1 MQRTLSELL
10 GVNSKNASLM
20 VSGLTADSRLVS
32 KGFIFAALSGSEL
45 DGRDFIDSAIKA
57 GASAILTQQ
66 GTQADF
72 GTVPVIEDKNP
83 RRKYAEMAAAFY
95 GRQPEAMVAVT
106 GTNGKTSV
114 ADFTRQIWELNGL
127 NAASLGTIGVRSKAL
142 NLPGGLTTPDPMTL
156 YKDFYALA
164 EAGVS
169 HACVEAS
176 SHGLDQYR
184 LDGIKLDAAAFT
196 NLTRDHL
203 DYHHNE
209 TSYFYAKARL
219 FGELLAPKSTA
230 VVNIAS
236 PYGKMVDDL
245 CWGRGLKRLTVGYD
259 DTASFSIRGVTLLP
273 KGQKVTTHFDG
284 KDYTVNVPLVGGFQI
299 ENALLA
305 VGLATATGIKPQ
317 DALAS
322 LENLVGVSGRME
334 YMGASNSGG
343 SVYVDFAHTPAG
355 LETVLTAARAH
366 KPAKLSVVFGCGGN
380 RDTGKRPIM
389 GEIAARLADSV
400 VIADDNP
407 RHEDAALIREEIKAA
422 CPNAIVIGD
431 RRTAIEEAIKALQDG
446 DMLII
451 AGKGHE
457 NGQIVGDDVLPHS
470 DLDIVA
476 ELLSSQVR
484 LGGMHG

>member
-10 GVNSKNASLM
+10 GVNSKNASLK

-45 DGRDFIDSAIKA
+45 DGKDFIDSAIKA
-57 GASAILTQQ
+57 GASAILAQQ

-72 GTVPVIEDKNP
+72 GAVPVIEDINP

-95 GRQPEAMVAVT
+95 GRQPETMAAVT

-156 YKDFYALA
+156 YKDFYTLA

-176 SHGLDQYR
+176 SHGLDQHR

-203 DYHHNE
+203 DYHLSE
-209 TSYFYAKARL
+209 ASYFYAKARL

-230 VVNIAS
+230 VINIAS
-236 PYGKMVDDL
+236 SYGKAVDDL
-245 CWGRGLKRLTVGYD
+245 CWGRGLNRLTVGYD
-259 DTASFSIRGVTLLP
+259 DRASFSIKEVTLLP
-273 KGQKVTTHFDG
+273 KGQKVTICFDG

-305 VGLATATGIKPQ
+305 VGLATATGIRPQ
-317 DALAS
+317 DALES
-322 LENLVGVSGRME
+322 LENLTGVSGRME
-334 YMGASNSGG
+334 YMGATASGG

-355 LETVLTAARAH
+355 LETVLMAARAH
-366 KPAKLSVVFGCGGN
+366 KPSKLSVVFGCGGN

-389 GEIAARLADSV
+389 GEIAARLADR
-400 VIADDNP
+400 VIITDDNP
-407 RHEDAALIREEIKAA
+407 RHEDASLIRKEIKAA

-431 RRTAIEEAIKALQDG
+431 RKTAIEEAIAALQDG

-457 NGQIVGDDVLPHS
+457 NGQIVGDDTLTHS

-476 ELLSSQVR
+476 ELLTS
-484 LGGMHG
+484 GGMHG

>member
-1 MQRTLSELL
+1 MQRTLSEIL
-10 GVNSKNASLM
+10 GVNAKNASLM

-32 KGFIFAALSGSEL
+32 KGFVFAALSGSEL

-72 GTVPVIEDKNP
+72 GAVPVIEDINP

-95 GRQPEAMVAVT
+95 GRQPETMAAVT

-127 NAASLGTIGVRSKAL
+127 NAASLGTIGVRSKTL

-156 YKDFYALA
+156 YKDFLSLA

-203 DYHHNE
+203 DYHLSE
-209 TSYFYAKARL
+209 ASYFYAKARL
-219 FGELLAPKSTA
+219 FGDLLAPKSTA

-236 PYGKMVDDL
+236 PYGKAVDDL

-259 DTASFSIRGVTLLP
+259 ETASFSIKDVTLLS

-305 VGLATATGIKPQ
+305 VGLTTATGIRPQ

-322 LENLVGVSGRME
+322 LENLTGVSGRME
-334 YMGASNSGG
+334 YMGTSSSGG
-343 SVYVDFAHTPAG
+343 AVYVDFAHTPAG

-366 KPAKLSVVFGCGGN
+366 KPSKLSVVFGCGGN
-380 RDTGKRPIM
+380 RDSGKRPIM

-400 VIADDNP
+400 IITDDNP
-407 RHEDAALIREEIKAA
+407 RHEDASGIREEIKLA
-422 CPNAIVIGD
+422 CPNAIVIGE
-431 RRTAIEEAIKALQDG
+431 RRCAIEEAIKALQDG

-470 DLDIVA
+470 DLDTVS

-484 LGGMHG
+484 HGGMHG

>member
-20 VSGLTADSRLVS
+20 VNGLTADSRLVS

-45 DGRDFIDSAIKA
+45 DGRDYIDSAIKA
-57 GASAILTQQ
+57 GASAILAPQ

-72 GTVPVIEDKNP
+72 GAIPVIEDKNP

-95 GRQPEAMVAVT
+95 GHQPETMVAVT

-114 ADFTRQIWELNGL
+114 ADFTRQIWDLNGC
-127 NAASLGTIGVRSKAL
+127 NAASLGTIGVKSKAV

-184 LDGIKLDAAAFT
+184 LDGVKLDAAAFT

-245 CWGRGLKRLTVGYD
+245 CWGRGLNRLTVGYD
-259 DTASFSIRGVTLLP
+259 DMASFFIKDVTLLA

-322 LENLVGVSGRME
+322 LENLTGVSGRME
-334 YMGASNSGG
+334 YMGTSPSGG

-366 KPAKLSVVFGCGGN
+366 KPSKLSVVFGCGGN
-380 RDTGKRPIM
+380 RDVGKRPIM

-400 VIADDNP
+400 VITDDNP
-407 RHEDAALIREEIKAA
+407 RHEDASLIRKEIKAA

-431 RRTAIEEAIKALQDG
+431 RTAAIEEAIRALHEG

-457 NGQIVGDDVLPHS
+457 NGQIVGDDILPHS

-484 LGGMHG
+484 PGGMHG